1 MAHPHRT
8 IYNTQTG
15 RIVMCRKMSEAILSR
30 QLTSEDN
37 LAYINGCWDVNKY
50 RINLDSLEAE
60 QIPTVAVDYTDWMR
74 DRRNKL
80 LTASDWTQGADSP
93 LSDAKKAEWQTY
105 RISLRDLPNNYTDGI
120 SAKSDVV
127 WPVKPS

>member
-15 RIVMCRKMSEAILSR
+15 RIVMCRKMSESILSR
-30 QLTSEDN
+30 QLTAENN

-50 RINLDSLEAE
+50 RINLDTLEAE
-60 QIPTVAVDYTDWMR
+60 EIPTVAVDYTDWMR

-105 RISLRDLPNNYTDGI
+105 RTALRDLPNSYTDGI

>member
-15 RIVMCRKMSEAILSR
+15 RIVMCRKMSESILSR
-30 QLTSEDN
+30 QLTAEDN

-50 RINLDSLEAE
+50 RINLDTLEAE
-60 QIPTVAVDYTDWMR
+60 EIPTVAVDYTDWMR

-105 RISLRDLPNNYTDGI
+105 RTALRDLPNSYTDGI

>member
-1 MAHPHRT
+1 MIHPHRT

-15 RIVMCRKMSEAILSR
+15 RIVMCRKMSESILSR
-30 QLTSEDN
+30 QLTAEDN

-50 RINLDSLEAE
+50 RINLDTLEAE
-60 QIPTVAVDYTDWMR
+60 EIPTVAVDYTDWMR

-105 RISLRDLPNNYTDGI
+105 RTALRDLPNSYTDGI

>member
-1 MAHPHRT
+1 MRHPHRT

-15 RIVMCRKMSEAILSR
+15 RIVMCRKLSEAILSR
-30 QLTSEDN
+30 QLTAEDN

-50 RINLDSLEAE
+50 RINLDTLEAE
-60 QIPTVAVDYTDWMR
+60 EIPTVAVDYTEWMR
-74 DRRNKL
+74 DRRSKL
-80 LTASDWTQGADSP
+80 LTSSDWTQGVDSP
-93 LSDAKKAEWQTY
+93 LSDSKKAEWQTY
-105 RISLRDLPNNYTDGI
+105 RTALRDLPNSYTDGI